1 MDAKI
6 AVCGYI
12 EEIDKTITPRTQATK
27 LELDSKLHLSE
38 TVKKYE
44 AIVSQLEYDL
54 THQVRDS
61 VNSFSFQQMA
71 FRFTVDFL
79 LVFLLVTFVMLY
91 TILFCYSFQKWTVIP
106 LILWRPACLLGL
118 VGGVG
123 YVSLSSTS

>member
-61 VNSFSFQQMA
+61 LIV
-71 FRFTVDFL
+71 
-79 LVFLLVTFVMLY
+79 LVFNKWHFVLLWT
-91 TILFCYSFQKWTVIP
+91 LFWCFFW
-106 LILWRPACLLGL
+106 
-118 VGGVG
+118 
-123 YVSLSSTS
+123 